1 MIVPIGGRGVLFPG
15 DNGGR
20 WRLTIQQPARAQM
33 TMKSAPYDLRRMS
46 KAALAAVAIVLAVH
60 GQCRAD
66 YPEKPIRLLLPFPAG
81 GAVDFVARLVS
92 ARMADELGRPFVIE
106 NKAGAGGIIATD
118 ATAKATPD
126 GYTLLLTTPNH
137 TINAALNPKLPY
149 DTERDLVPVS
159 IWAEVPEL
167 LVSHPAAPFN
177 SFAGF
182 VEYARK
188 NPGKL
193 NYASA
198 GNGTLPHVTME
209 LLLRRSGI
217 DVAHIP
223 YRGAAPAMT
232 DLLAGQVQL
241 KMDTYATANQLVAD
255 GKLRALA
262 YARRAR
268 SALMPNVPTVAEMGL
283 AGYEGIL
290 WIGMMAPAGTPR
302 QIVDRL
308 AIAAQRATHARDL
321 AERLKR
327 DGVDPVGSTP
337 EAFGAL
343 ITREIREWRD
353 LAQSSKITPRLTRP
367 VPFSANKRKFSMPIL
382 TQGPDP
388 NPKTPRL
395 RTPPGACDAHIHL
408 FGPAAKYPFAP
419 DSPYTSHDALPE
431 TFIALQDKLGLE
443 SRRHRQSRRLWPQLS
458 AACRHARALPR
469 PLPRHRADAGRH
481 RRVRVR
487 PAHAA
492 RRARAAHD
500 EREAR
505 PARSELF
512 ARDRRAR
519 GRARVARAV
528 LSA

>member
-1 MIVPIGGRGVLFPG
+1 
-15 DNGGR
+15 
-20 WRLTIQQPARAQM
+20 
-33 TMKSAPYDLRRMS
+33 
-46 KAALAAVAIVLAVH
+46 
-60 GQCRAD
+60 
-66 YPEKPIRLLLPFPAG
+66 
-81 GAVDFVARLVS
+81 
-92 ARMADELGRPFVIE
+92 
-106 NKAGAGGIIATD
+106 
-118 ATAKATPD
+118 
-126 GYTLLLTTPNH
+126 
-137 TINAALNPKLPY
+137 
-149 DTERDLVPVS
+149 
-159 IWAEVPEL
+159 
-167 LVSHPAAPFN
+167 VSHPAAPFD

-217 DVAHIP
+217 DVAHIS

-268 SALMPNVPTVAEMGL
+268 SALLPDVPTVAEMGL

-308 AIAAQRATHARDL
+308 ALAAQRATHARDL

-327 DGVDPVGSTP
+327 DGVDPIGGTP

-353 LAQSSKITPRLTRP
+353 LAQSSKITL
-367 VPFSANKRKFSMPIL
+367 
-382 TQGPDP
+382 D
-388 NPKTPRL
+388 
-395 RTPPGACDAHIHL
+395 
-408 FGPAAKYPFAP
+408 
-419 DSPYTSHDALPE
+419 
-431 TFIALQDKLGLE
+431 
-443 SRRHRQSRRLWPQLS
+443 
-458 AACRHARALPR
+458 
-469 PLPRHRADAGRH
+469 
-481 RRVRVR
+481 
-487 PAHAA
+487 
-492 RRARAAHD
+492 
-500 EREAR
+500 
-505 PARSELF
+505 
-512 ARDRRAR
+512 
-519 GRARVARAV
+519 
-528 LSA
+528 